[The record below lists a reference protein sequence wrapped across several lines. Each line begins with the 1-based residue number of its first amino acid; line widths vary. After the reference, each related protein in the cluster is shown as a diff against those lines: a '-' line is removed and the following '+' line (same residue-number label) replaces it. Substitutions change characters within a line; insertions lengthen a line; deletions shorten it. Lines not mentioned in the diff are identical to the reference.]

1 MPKLLLLHKNRNI
14 NNITVLSIDPSIR
27 TCGWALLINGIILA
41 GLARSTA
48 RRTPK
53 AILEIYRFLS
63 TICPPNLHYL
73 VIEKPI
79 ITNEWTKEKKENVAK
94 LLASY
99 DRYITLGCDN
109 TTIWTPTVPEW
120 KGQLSKDICWSRA
133 NKVLKD
139 NNIKYEIQNM
149 YNIPKDLLHNVHDA
163 IALLVRFLQ
172 KERFID

>member
-1 MPKLLLLHKNRNI
+1 MKQLLHKDMNI
-14 NNITVLSIDPSIR
+14 NNITVLSIDPSMR

-63 TICPPNLHYL
+63 TICPPNLTYL
-73 VIEKPI
+73 LIEKPVLI
-79 ITNEWTKEKKENVAK
+79 AIWTKEKKENVAK

-99 DRYITLGCDN
+99 DTYIKLKQEK
-109 TTIWTPTVPEW
+109 TILWTPTVPEW

-133 NKVLKD
+133 NSVLKD
-139 NNIKYEIQNM
+139 NDIKYEIRKINT
-149 YNIPKDLLHNVHDA
+149 IPKDLLHNVYDA

-172 KERFID
+172 KERFIK

>member
-1 MPKLLLLHKNRNI
+1 MYKDMNV
-14 NNITVLSIDPSIR
+14 NNITILSIDPSIR

-53 AILEIYRFLS
+53 AILEIYRFLQ

-79 ITNEWTKEKKENVAK
+79 ITNEWTREKKENVAK
-94 LLASY
+94 LMASY
-99 DRYITLGCDN
+99 DKYITLQYDENKVCSCIK
-109 TTIWTPTVPEW
+109 IWTPTVPEW
-120 KGQLSKDICWSRA
+120 KGQLNKEICWSRA
-133 NKVLKD
+133 NSILKN
-139 NNIKYEIQNM
+139 NNIKYEIRKINT
-149 YNIPKDLLHNVHDA
+149 IPKDLLHNVYDA

-172 KERFID
+172 KERFIQ